1 MEWDEMERHGMN
13 WNETKWNETG
23 MKKINFSGG
32 EPFTKPKWLGEMV
45 KYCKEELKLE
55 FYSLFKQATEGD
67 VATKKPSIFDMVAF
81 AKWTAWDKL
90 RGLTTEQAME
100 KYIARVEEE
109 YAA

>member
-1 MEWDEMERHGMN
+1 MTDLRDKFDAKVEQVQNG
-13 WNETKWNETG
+13 TA
-23 MKKINFSGG
+23 KK
-32 EPFTKPKWLGEMV
+32 KPSQ
-45 KYCKEELKLE
+45 ELKLE

-67 VATKKPSIFDMVAF
+67 VITKKPSIFDMVAF

-109 YAA
+109 NVA

>member
-1 MEWDEMERHGMN
+1 MTDLR
-13 WNETKWNETG
+13 TKFEATVEQVQNGTA
-23 MKKINFSGG
+23 KK
-32 EPFTKPKWLGEMV
+32 KPSQ
-45 KYCKEELKLE
+45 ELKLE

-90 RGLTTEQAME
+90 RGLSSEQAME

-109 YAA
+109 NAA